1 MINLNVEP
9 KSAYIVTDFVA
20 RKYFSGIEVSEGVL
34 LITPSGKTYL
44 TDMRYYHAVEKLL
57 KGSLIKRA
65 VYNGIESVKKALDD
79 EGVESVFI
87 DYGKVTVKEYKEYLD
102 LGYKV
107 LDCASVFDSA
117 RAIKNQSE
125 IESVVKACSIIQK
138 VYYEGIKSIKA
149 GITEKQLKKVFE
161 DLMVEYGAE
170 GPSFDTIVAFNE
182 NSAVPHHQTG
192 ESALIENSVVLVD
205 MGCKVNGYCSDITR
219 TAFFGKPS
227 KKFIDCY
234 NAVLNANQIAIENIG
249 EKTLT
254 DKADAFARDYLK
266 EQGVGEFF
274 THSLGH
280 GVGLEIHEYPTLSP
294 KKSQVLENGMVF
306 TIEPGVYFAGEFGIR
321 IEDVVMLKDGK
332 TQRLYTDDKNLLI
345 L

>member
-1 MINLNVEP
+1 
-9 KSAYIVTDFVA
+9 
-20 RKYFSGIEVSEGVL
+20 
-34 LITPSGKTYL
+34 
-44 TDMRYYHAVEKLL
+44 
-57 KGSLIKRA
+57 
-65 VYNGIESVKKALDD
+65 
-79 EGVESVFI
+79 
-87 DYGKVTVKEYKEYLD
+87 
-102 LGYKV
+102 
-107 LDCASVFDSA
+107 
-117 RAIKNQSE
+117 
-125 IESVVKACSIIQK
+125 
-138 VYYEGIKSIKA
+138 
-149 GITEKQLKKVFE
+149 
-161 DLMVEYGAE
+161 
-170 GPSFDTIVAFNE
+170 
-182 NSAVPHHQTG
+182 
-192 ESALIENSVVLVD
+192 

-306 TIEPGVYFAGEFGIR
+306 TIEPGVYFDGEFGIR
-321 IEDVVMLKDGK
+321 IEDTVTLESGK
-332 TQRLYTDDKNLLI
+332 IKRLFNDSKELLI
-345 L
+345 LK